1 MPSTPSAPTGP
12 LVHVDT
18 VSKAYRVG
26 DVDTPVLEGVSFDL
40 GRGETTSLVGASGSG
55 KSTLLGLL
63 AGLLRPGG
71 GTIAFDGQDL
81 AAMEDSERA
90 ALRARRI
97 GIVLQR
103 GNLVPFLTAAENVEL
118 ACSLAGVGGSARR
131 ARAAELLDA
140 VGLAARARHR
150 PVELSGGE
158 RQRVAIARALA
169 NRPRLVLA
177 DEPTGN
183 LDDVSTELV
192 VSLLESLPAEHG
204 CTLVVVTHDVSI
216 ARRAQ
221 RCYRLELGRAHEELW
236 LDPTGTWGSS

>member
-26 DVDTPVLEGVSFDL
+26 DVDTPVLEGVSFDI

-81 AAMEDSERA
+81 AAMDDSERA

-118 ACSLAGVGGSARR
+118 ALRLAERRGYGRPGR
-131 ARAAELLDA
+131 ARALLAELG
-140 VGLAARARHR
+140 VGDRADHRLQLSDGVVQAA
-150 PVELSGGE
+150 
-158 RQRVAIARALA
+158 
-169 NRPRLVLA
+169 
-177 DEPTGN
+177 
-183 LDDVSTELV
+183 
-192 VSLLESLPAEHG
+192 
-204 CTLVVVTHDVSI
+204 
-216 ARRAQ
+216 
-221 RCYRLELGRAHEELW
+221 
-236 LDPTGTWGSS
+236 

>member
-1 MPSTPSAPTGP
+1 MPSTRSAPTGP

-81 AAMEDSERA
+81 AAMDDSERA

-118 ACSLAGVGGSARR
+118 ALRLADGRGHGRRVRAHGLLAELGVGDRANHRPQQLSGGDTQRVAVAVALANDPDLLLADEVTGELDSAH
-131 ARAAELLDA
+131 AEQVLGVIFDA
-140 VGLAARARHR
+140 WRERGLTVLFVTHSRELAARADHR
-150 PVELSGGE
+150 LQLSDG
-158 RQRVAIARALA
+158 
-169 NRPRLVLA
+169 
-177 DEPTGN
+177 
-183 LDDVSTELV
+183 V
-192 VSLLESLPAEHG
+192 VQA
-204 CTLVVVTHDVSI
+204 
-216 ARRAQ
+216 A
-221 RCYRLELGRAHEELW
+221 
-236 LDPTGTWGSS
+236 

>member
-1 MPSTPSAPTGP
+1 VPSTPSAPTGP

-81 AAMEDSERA
+81 AAMDDSERA

-118 ACSLAGVGGSARR
+118 ALRLAAGRGPGRRGRARSLLAELGVGDRADHRPQQLSGGETQRVAVAVALANDPDLLLADEVTGELDSAH
-131 ARAAELLDA
+131 AEQVLGVIFDA
-140 VGLAARARHR
+140 WRERGLTVLFVTHSRELAARADHR
-150 PVELSGGE
+150 LQLSDG
-158 RQRVAIARALA
+158 VVRAA
-169 NRPRLVLA
+169 
-177 DEPTGN
+177 
-183 LDDVSTELV
+183 
-192 VSLLESLPAEHG
+192 
-204 CTLVVVTHDVSI
+204 
-216 ARRAQ
+216 
-221 RCYRLELGRAHEELW
+221 
-236 LDPTGTWGSS
+236 

>member
-1 MPSTPSAPTGP
+1 VPSTPSAPTGP

-81 AAMEDSERA
+81 ATMDDSERA

-118 ACSLAGVGGSARR
+118 ALRLADGRGHSRRGGPRARGLLAELGVGDRADHRPHQLSGGETQRVAVAVALANDPDLLLADEVTGELDSAH
-131 ARAAELLDA
+131 AEQVLAVIFDA
-140 VGLAARARHR
+140 WRERGLTVLFVTHSRELAARADHR
-150 PVELSGGE
+150 LQLSDG
-158 RQRVAIARALA
+158 VVRAA
-169 NRPRLVLA
+169 
-177 DEPTGN
+177 
-183 LDDVSTELV
+183 
-192 VSLLESLPAEHG
+192 
-204 CTLVVVTHDVSI
+204 
-216 ARRAQ
+216 
-221 RCYRLELGRAHEELW
+221 
-236 LDPTGTWGSS
+236 

>member
-71 GTIAFDGQDL
+71 GTIAFDGRDL
-81 AAMEDSERA
+81 AAMDDSERA

-118 ACSLAGVGGSARR
+118 ALRLADGRGHGRRRGRR
-131 ARAAELLDA
+131 ARGLLAELGVGDRANHRPQQLSGGETQRVAVAVALANDPDLLLADEVTGELDSA
-140 VGLAARARHR
+140 HADQVLDVIFEAWRERGLTVLFVTHSRELAARADHR
-150 PVELSGGE
+150 LQLSDGMV
-158 RQRVAIARALA
+158 QAA
-169 NRPRLVLA
+169 
-177 DEPTGN
+177 
-183 LDDVSTELV
+183 
-192 VSLLESLPAEHG
+192 
-204 CTLVVVTHDVSI
+204 
-216 ARRAQ
+216 
-221 RCYRLELGRAHEELW
+221 
-236 LDPTGTWGSS
+236 

>member
-1 MPSTPSAPTGP
+1 VPSTPSAPTGP

-81 AAMEDSERA
+81 AAMDDSERA

-118 ACSLAGVGGSARR
+118 ALQLADGRGHGRRGRARGLLAELGVGDRADHRPQQLSGGETQRVAVAVALANDPDLLLADEVTGELDSAH
-131 ARAAELLDA
+131 AEQVLGVIFDA
-140 VGLAARARHR
+140 WRERGLTVLFVTHSRELAARADHR
-150 PVELSGGE
+150 LQLSDG
-158 RQRVAIARALA
+158 VVRAA
-169 NRPRLVLA
+169 
-177 DEPTGN
+177 
-183 LDDVSTELV
+183 
-192 VSLLESLPAEHG
+192 
-204 CTLVVVTHDVSI
+204 
-216 ARRAQ
+216 
-221 RCYRLELGRAHEELW
+221 
-236 LDPTGTWGSS
+236 

>member
-1 MPSTPSAPTGP
+1 VPSTPSAPTGP

-26 DVDTPVLEGVSFDL
+26 DVDAPVLEGVSFDL

-81 AAMEDSERA
+81 AAMDDSERA

-118 ACSLAGVGGSARR
+118 ALRLAAGRGPGRRGRARSLLAELGVGDRADHRPQQLSGGETQRVAVAVALANDPDLLLADEVTGELDSAH
-131 ARAAELLDA
+131 AEQVLGVIFDA
-140 VGLAARARHR
+140 WRERGLTVLFVTHSRELAARADHR
-150 PVELSGGE
+150 LQLSDG
-158 RQRVAIARALA
+158 VVRAA
-169 NRPRLVLA
+169 
-177 DEPTGN
+177 
-183 LDDVSTELV
+183 
-192 VSLLESLPAEHG
+192 
-204 CTLVVVTHDVSI
+204 
-216 ARRAQ
+216 
-221 RCYRLELGRAHEELW
+221 
-236 LDPTGTWGSS
+236 

>member
-1 MPSTPSAPTGP
+1 VPSTPSAPTSP

-81 AAMEDSERA
+81 AAMDDSERA

-118 ACSLAGVGGSARR
+118 ALRLAAGRGPGRRGRARSLLAELGVGDRADHRPQQLSGGETQRVAVAVALANDPDLLLADEVTGELDSAH
-131 ARAAELLDA
+131 AEQVLGVIFDA
-140 VGLAARARHR
+140 WRERGLTVLFVTHSRELAARADHR
-150 PVELSGGE
+150 LQLSDG
-158 RQRVAIARALA
+158 VVRAA
-169 NRPRLVLA
+169 
-177 DEPTGN
+177 
-183 LDDVSTELV
+183 
-192 VSLLESLPAEHG
+192 
-204 CTLVVVTHDVSI
+204 
-216 ARRAQ
+216 
-221 RCYRLELGRAHEELW
+221 
-236 LDPTGTWGSS
+236 

>member
-1 MPSTPSAPTGP
+1 VPSTASAPPGP
-12 LVHVDT
+12 LVHVET

-40 GRGETTSLVGASGSG
+40 WRGETTSLVGASGSG

-81 AAMEDSERA
+81 AAMDDAERA

-118 ACSLAGVGGSARR
+118 ALRLADRRGRGRPRR
-131 ARAAELLDA
+131 ARALLGELG
-140 VGLAARARHR
+140 VGDRADHR
-150 PVELSGGE
+150 PHQLSGGE
-158 RQRVAIARALA
+158 AQRVAVAVALA
-169 NRPRLVLA
+169 NDPDLLLA
-177 DEPTGN
+177 DEVTGE
-183 LDDVSTELV
+183 LDSAH
-192 VSLLESLPAEHG
+192 AEQVLRVIFDAWRQRG
-204 CTLVVVTHDVSI
+204 LTVLFVTHSRELAV
-216 ARRAQ
+216 RAGH
-221 RCYRLELGRAHEELW
+221 RLQLSDGVVRAA
-236 LDPTGTWGSS
+236 

>member
-81 AAMEDSERA
+81 AAMDDSERA

-118 ACSLAGVGGSARR
+118 ALRLADGRGHGRRGAAARGLLAELGVGDRADHRPHQLSGGETQRVAVAVALANDPDLLLADEVTGELDSAH
-131 ARAAELLDA
+131 AEQVLGVIFDA
-140 VGLAARARHR
+140 WRERGLTVLFVTHSRELAARADHR
-150 PVELSGGE
+150 LQLSDG
-158 RQRVAIARALA
+158 VVRAA
-169 NRPRLVLA
+169 
-177 DEPTGN
+177 
-183 LDDVSTELV
+183 
-192 VSLLESLPAEHG
+192 
-204 CTLVVVTHDVSI
+204 
-216 ARRAQ
+216 
-221 RCYRLELGRAHEELW
+221 
-236 LDPTGTWGSS
+236 